1 MMKTC
6 RTAALI
12 CVNRRRF
19 GGVWPFF
26 SYPTERA
33 IGPIDRDQCRRPT
46 LWHLLPM
53 ALSRRTND
61 DTRSMRDRFIE
72 VSAEALAAL
81 DYEAPRRDAY
91 LEGFAIC
98 RALDTLEDLEIVLAI
113 RWGECKR
120 ARNRAGDGYLRYF
133 WTTEAIG
140 WVAAYL
146 GRLGPTALGDASTP
160 PRSSKWFVLAGAAP
174 EAFKAAALLLAAAI
188 AGIGGGALASILFG

>member
-1 MMKTC
+1 
-6 RTAALI
+6 
-12 CVNRRRF
+12 
-19 GGVWPFF
+19 
-26 SYPTERA
+26 
-33 IGPIDRDQCRRPT
+33 
-46 LWHLLPM
+46 M

-72 VSAEALAAL
+72 VSAEALTAL
-81 DYEAPRRDAY
+81 DYEAARRDAY

-120 ARNRAGDGYLRYF
+120 ARSRAGDGYLRYF

-146 GRLGPTALGDASTP
+146 GRLGPMAPGDASTL
-160 PRSSKWFVLAGAAP
+160 PRPSKWFVLGAAP
-174 EAFKAAALLLAAAI
+174 EAFKAAALLLAAAM

>member
-1 MMKTC
+1 
-6 RTAALI
+6 
-12 CVNRRRF
+12 
-19 GGVWPFF
+19 
-26 SYPTERA
+26 
-33 IGPIDRDQCRRPT
+33 
-46 LWHLLPM
+46 
-53 ALSRRTND
+53 
-61 DTRSMRDRFIE
+61 MRDRFIE
-72 VSAEALAAL
+72 VSAEALTAL

-120 ARNRAGDGYLRYF
+120 ARSRAGDRDLRYF

-146 GRLGPTALGDASTP
+146 GRLEPTELDDASARP
-160 PRSSKWFVLAGAAP
+160 PFLGRFVLAGAAR

-188 AGIGGGALASILFG
+188 AGLGGGALASILLG